1 VLPES
6 HRAAAKRVAEASKS
20 ALEDIAVWIVNSFID
35 KMLDVV
41 AYTSAM
47 MWSDV
52 QQKLVEKGLTDPTT
66 DDILAILEEMADRV
80 DFDESLKYAEQ
91 AGAVG
96 TAVETILQIGISA
109 AKRFAS
115 KELIQKFTYEKV
127 LEQAKKRGMEKVVD
141 YLTRYP
147 KLSRRLIDWLRS
159 KMLSEK
165 R

>member
-1 VLPES
+1 MLPES